1 MVALLV
7 PGRGLF
13 GLVHVEGRGIVED
26 GRIHVLMSLLA
37 IYNENDSGQLS
48 HTIAEY
54 LLTHFES
61 IGSMSLQEVMD
72 AGFVSRSGLRRFCQ
86 SIGMDNFSS
95 LRNQAG
101 EWEEFRHYYLAAAS
115 PSSEYQ
121 VPMRQAMVEIFDS
134 VDRLR
139 ESGALRRL
147 SRLLGDSDNVVLF
160 SAESSAGAVTDF
172 QYAMLVAGKLVQLVT
187 ESNPS
192 VATVKG
198 LGPGDLLLVVS
209 SSGSF
214 AMRQKGQVEAS
225 GARKVLVTANDNHEL
240 HAPYDEVVLMGPDLK
255 QRVAPHRVYALF
267 GTAYLMNHVLEH
279 YVAGD

>member
-1 MVALLV
+1 M
-7 PGRGLF
+7 
-13 GLVHVEGRGIVED
+13 ED

-121 VPMRQAMVEIFDS
+121 VPVRQAMVEIFDS
-134 VDRLR
+134 IDGLR
-139 ESGALRRL
+139 EGGVLRRL
-147 SRLLGDSDNVVLF
+147 SRLLRDSDKVVLF

-172 QYAMLVAGKLVQLVT
+172 QYAMLVAGKLVRLVT

-192 VATVKG
+192 VAAVQG

-214 AMRQKGQVEAS
+214 AVRQKGQVEAS
-225 GARKVLVTANDNHEL
+225 GAHKVLVTANDDLEL
-240 HAPYDEVVLMGPDLK
+240 RAPYNEVVLMGPDLK
-255 QRVAPHRVYALF
+255 QHVAPHRVYALF